1 MAKADG
7 LRHPLYKLAACLGAA
22 LLLSGTPLS
31 VFPVTTAGAA
41 TPTFVQARANEV
53 NSGTTNNLAFNSA
66 NTAGNL
72 IVVYAVWNNTGTV
85 ALSDTRGNTYTSV
98 APATRWNNNTWSSQV
113 FYAKNIVAGTNTVQA
128 TFGTSINA
136 FGIIYIHE
144 YSGISKTNPFDVTAS
159 AIGSSSAM
167 NSGSA
172 TTTNANDLIFG
183 GGASINNVNQPGS
196 GFTTRST
203 SYGNRTEDKTV
214 TTVGSY
220 NATATQNS
228 NGWVMHMVAFRADPG
243 TSDTTPP
250 STPTGLTATAV
261 STSQI
266 NLAWNPSSDNA
277 AVAGYKVFRNGTQV
291 GTPGTTLYQ
300 DTGLTG
306 ATTYNYTV
314 SVYDSAGNNSGQSV
328 GASAT
333 TMTPPP
339 DNTPPSVTLTAP
351 SAGATV
357 QGQVAVSANASDDV
371 GVVGVQFLMDGVN
384 LSSEDTTAPYDI
396 TWDTTSAVN
405 GSHTLAARARDAAG
419 NLTTTPPIS
428 VTVNNPAVPSGL
440 AAGYALDEVSGTSA
454 ADASGH
460 GLNGTL
466 TNGPTWAV
474 GRYGNAVNVDGV
486 NDYVDLGNPAGMQFT
501 GSMTISAWVFSSAF
515 PGDDAP
521 IVSKRGAGELGYQLD
536 TTIDMG
542 PRTIGFKLTNASGG
556 TMFRYGATTLQL
568 NTWYHITGIYNAAAG
583 TLNVY
588 LNGQLDN
595 GALLGTVTS
604 TQQNS
609 SANVNIGRRPSGG
622 FYFNG
627 RIDNVRLYN
636 RALTASENQTD
647 MNTALGSGGSPDPT
661 PPTVSISSPASGAQ
675 VNGIVTVTAAAADNV
690 GVVGVQFVVDG
701 VNAGAEDLTNPY
713 AFNWD
718 TRTVTNGAHT
728 LIARAP
734 RCRRQRHQFVAGD
747 GQRSQHQLLPE
758 RGSGYRLQPSDGD
771 EVPSRRATLGRR
783 AGRQDPHCPCAIY
796 DAQRDVFPADHEHW
810 LGRRPTRHLRFQL

>member
-1 MAKADG
+1 MARADG

-22 LLLSGTPLS
+22 VLLSSTPLS

-41 TPTFVQARANEV
+41 TPAFVQARANEV
-53 NSGTTNNLAFNSA
+53 TSGTTNNLAFSSA

-72 IVVYAVWNNTGTV
+72 IVVYAVWNNSGTV
-85 ALSDTRGNTYTSV
+85 ALSDTRGNAYTSV
-98 APATRWNNNTWSSQV
+98 APATRWNNNSWSSQV

-128 TFGTSINA
+128 TFGTAINS

-144 YSGISKTNPFDVTAS
+144 YSGINKTSPLDVTAS

-183 GGASINNVNQPGS
+183 GGASINNVNQAGS

-203 SYGNRTEDKTV
+203 QLRQPNRRQD
-214 TTVGSY
+214 G
-220 NATATQNS
+220 
-228 NGWVMHMVAFRADPG
+228 
-243 TSDTTPP
+243 
-250 STPTGLTATAV
+250 
-261 STSQI
+261 
-266 NLAWNPSSDNA
+266 DNRRL
-277 AVAGYKVFRNGTQV
+277 VQRNGHAEQQRLGHAHGGLQSGSRNV
-291 GTPGTTLYQ
+291 GYDATLDADRAHGDRRLHLADQLGVESVLGQHRGRRLQGLPERHPGRYARNNPVSGHGT
-300 DTGLTG
+300 DR

-314 SVYDSAGNNSGQSV
+314 SAYDTAGNNSGQSV

-333 TMTPPP
+333 TLTPPP
-339 DNTPPSVTLTAP
+339 DTTPPSVTLTAP

-384 LSSEDTTAPYDI
+384 LASEDTTAPYAI

-419 NLTTTPPIS
+419 NVTTTPSIS
-428 VTVNNPAVPSGL
+428 VTVNNPPVPSGL
-440 AAGYALDEVSGTSA
+440 AAGYAFDEVSGTSA

-466 TNGPTWAV
+466 TNGPTWAA

-486 NDYVDLGNPAGMQFT
+486 DDYVDLGNPAGLQFT
-501 GSMTISAWVFSSAF
+501 GSMTISVWVFSSAF

-521 IVSKRGAGELGYQLD
+521 IVSKRGTGELGYQLD
-536 TTIDMG
+536 TTVDTG
-542 PRTIGFKLTNASGG
+542 PRTIGFKLTNASGRRCSATEQPHCRSTPG
-556 TMFRYGATTLQL
+556 TTSA
-568 NTWYHITGIYNAAAG
+568 GIYNAAAG

-595 GALLGTVTS
+595 GALFGTVTS

-609 SANVNIGRRPSGG
+609 GVNVNIGRRPSGG

-636 RALTASENQTD
+636 RALTAAENQTD

-661 PPTVSISSPASGAQ
+661 PPSVSISSPASGAQ
-675 VNGIVTVTAAAADNV
+675 VNGIVTVTATAADNV
-690 GVVGVQFVVDG
+690 GVAGRAVRRRRRQCGRGRCDESVCVQLGHPHRDERRPHPHRSS
-701 VNAGAEDLTNPY
+701 A
-713 AFNWD
+713 
-718 TRTVTNGAHT
+718 
-728 LIARAP
+728 
-734 RCRRQRHQFVAGD
+734 RCRRQRHQFVACD
-747 GQRSQHQLLPE
+747 RQRRQHQLLPE
-758 RGSGYRLQPSDGD
+758 RSSGYRLQSSDCD
-771 EVPSRRATLGRR
+771 EVPTRRAT
-783 AGRQDPHCPCAIY
+783 A
-796 DAQRDVFPADHEHW
+796 
-810 LGRRPTRHLRFQL
+810 